1 LKQELSRGVTVNQS
15 ERRASRRFPLQQHAT
30 LSYRNNGP
38 REISAMTENA
48 SIAGVLLVAD
58 SAVAEGSHVEVTI
71 LLQGDDITHAIRLHG
86 AGSVVRLQ
94 ARPAGKFSIAV
105 GYDHPL
111 AEA

>member
-1 LKQELSRGVTVNQS
+1 VNQS

-48 SIAGVLLVAD
+48 SIAGVLLLAD
-58 SAVAEGSHVEVTI
+58 SAIAEGSQVEVTI
-71 LLQGDDITHAIRLHG
+71 LLQGDGIAHAIRLHG
-86 AGSVVRLQ
+86 AGKVVRVHE
-94 ARPAGKFSIAV
+94 RHPGKFNIAV
-105 GYDHPL
+105 VYDHPL

>member
-1 LKQELSRGVTVNQS
+1 MNQS

-38 REISAMTENA
+38 QEISALTENA
-48 SIAGVLLVAD
+48 SIAGVLLVSD
-58 SAVAEGSHVEVTI
+58 SVVDQGSHVEVTI
-71 LLQGDDITHAIRLHG
+71 LLQGDGTTHAIRLHG
-86 AGSVVRLQ
+86 AGRVVRVQ
-94 ARPAGKFSIAV
+94 ERPGGKFDIAV